1 MGIKL
6 PRIKGKFTGCT
17 VQNGFRAR
25 KCNTFDVRSLIFGYY
40 HPAVAVAAA
49 PAAAATILTFLSK
62 KKHKPKII
70 ITTSIY
76 IYIFEKYRETQ
87 EKCMCVCDNYDPGE
101 KGSMKTM

>member
-76 IYIFEKYRETQ
+76 IYIREISRNAR
-87 EKCMCVCDNYDPGE
+87 KVYVCVR
-101 KGSMKTM
+101 

>member
-40 HPAVAVAAA
+40 HPAAVAVAAA
-49 PAAAATILTFLSK
+49 SAAAATI
-62 KKHKPKII
+62 
-70 ITTSIY
+70 
-76 IYIFEKYRETQ
+76 
-87 EKCMCVCDNYDPGE
+87 
-101 KGSMKTM
+101 